1 MSWEGSR
8 RGPRLCLK
16 IALFTLSQ
24 CMSWG
29 NLKRTETGMI
39 DDKVKTQILA
49 TGGSPGLDPGELSAL
64 QEKIRGPPCCSA
76 LRDGAEVAGTWQ
88 MDVDS

>member
-1 MSWEGSR
+1 
-8 RGPRLCLK
+8 
-16 IALFTLSQ
+16 
-24 CMSWG
+24 
-29 NLKRTETGMI
+29 MI

-49 TGGSPGLDPGELSAL
+49 TEGSPGLDPGELSAL